1 MDHSIDPMERS
12 ILDSPFDELV
22 DYINGDMFYQKLGY
36 VLVVLNLINP
46 EIIGI
51 CNSMITSQE

>member
-22 DYINGDMFYQKLGY
+22 DYISSDMFYQKLGY

-51 CNSMITSQE
+51 CNSMITSQA